1 MLDRR
6 VAHATFFE
14 SLPFCLSR
22 PVLALCFVTMF
33 LFLTQIPSA
42 AALSAVFPT
51 KLRCEYLKDPIG
63 LDVPKPRLSWT
74 TVLPADTQFAQNQT
88 AYQVLVSTTRE
99 HLEAN
104 RGDLWDSGWVKS
116 SGSQQIE
123 YEGKALRSGQA
134 CWWKVRVRLSRGGET
149 AWSSPARWSM
159 GILKPQEW
167 TAKWIGTDMVFERR
181 PGLQDNSLPD
191 PWLRKTFTLQT
202 APHRAMLH
210 VASVGYHE
218 VYVNGRRAGESLLAP
233 CVTDHTRRARYVTYD
248 ISDLLQP
255 GKNALVI
262 WLGFS
267 WSIFPPYQTSDKP
280 ASPIVLAQADLEWAD
295 GKTLRVATDETWKW
309 HPSPNTTIGL
319 WDFMNFG
326 GERYDANKEIKGWA
340 EADLDDSSW
349 TPVKTF
355 SPALQ
360 VSAQRVE
367 PNRKIEEINP
377 VAIEEVR
384 PDVWR
389 VDMGMNFTGYLEAD
403 VAGDPGDVV
412 EFKWSEM
419 KDKDMT
425 HKLHS
430 FYVIGPGGRGTFR
443 NRFNYGVGRWIQI
456 HGLKKRP
463 DLNQVRGWFIRTG
476 YERAA
481 EFRCSNPLLNRIFE
495 TTLWTYENL
504 SLGGYVVDC
513 AQRERMGYG
522 GDAHATTAMGMD
534 VFKTA
539 ALYYKWAEDW
549 RDVQGKSAAW
559 GVGKKTGE
567 LGSGKAVEAGNL
579 PYTAPTY
586 WGGGGP
592 AWSGYC
598 VTLPWEMYSRYGDTR
613 ILEQMFP
620 TIEAW
625 LGFVETKVKH
635 DLLRRYG
642 GEWDFLGDWLWPGAQ
657 GVNGDTRET
666 LFFNNCYWVYNLDTA
681 SRIATVLGRK
691 DQARKWNH
699 RAGVVRSAIHKEFYD
714 AAKQTY
720 VDGSQACLAIA
731 LLTGVPPAADSAV
744 DRKTAGGGNPRAS
757 PGSLVGGNR
766 RRRDAD
772 EMAHP
777 GQPAGPGLH
786 HGHQGGIPGLGPHAE
801 RGRHHHLGRLGGQT
815 LPIPQQLPLH
825 RRLVHRGPRWYPTRN
840 GGEWLRE
847 FSDCS
852 GRLERNAPG
861 MGNLPV
867 RFSLR
872 HHRKQLETGIRQ
884 HDLHDRSAAQH
895 HRHRLDS
902 GQQSRGHH
910 RWRQTRC
917 PRQRHPRRWQP
928 VRPHP
933 AEPPTRNLSPR
944 GTGLTSAHQG
954 RVTP

>member
-6 VAHATFFE
+6 VAFVTFFE

-22 PVLALCFVTMF
+22 TVLSLCCVPIF
-33 LFLTQIPSA
+33 LFLTQIPST

-63 LDVPKPRLSWT
+63 LDVLKPRLSWT
-74 TVLPADTQFAQNQT
+74 TVLPADTQFAQYQT
-88 AYQVLVSTTRE
+88 AYQVLVSSTRE
-99 HLEAN
+99 HLETS

-116 SGSQQIE
+116 GQSQQVE
-123 YEGKALRSGQA
+123 YEGKTLRSGQA

-149 AWSSPARWSM
+149 VWSSPARWSM

-202 APHRAMLH
+202 APQRAMLQ

-233 CVTDHTRRARYVTYD
+233 GVTDHTKRARYVTYD

-255 GKNALVI
+255 EKNALVI

-280 ASPIVLAQADLEWAD
+280 ASPIMLAQADIEWAD
-295 GKTLRVATDETWKW
+295 GKTLRVASDETWRW

-567 LGSGKAVEAGNL
+567 LGSGNAVEAGNL

-691 DQARKWNH
+691 EQARKWNH

-731 LLTGVPPAADSAV
+731 LLTGVPP
-744 DRKTAGGGNPRAS
+744 
-757 PGSLVGGNR
+757 
-766 RRRDAD
+766 
-772 EMAHP
+772 
-777 GQPAGPGLH
+777 
-786 HGHQGGIPGLGPHAE
+786 
-801 RGRHHHLGRLGGQT
+801 
-815 LPIPQQLPLH
+815 LPIRPLIEK
-825 RRLVHRGPRWYPTRN
+825 RLEEEILVHRQGHWWAGIGGGAMLMKWLIQANRPDLVYTMATKEEYPSWGHMLKEGATTIWEDWEGKLSQSHSSYLYIGAWFIEGLAGIRPGTEGN
-840 GGEWLRE
+840 GYKNFQIVPGVWKETPLEWVTCRFDSPYGIIESSWKRE
-847 FSDCS
+847 SGHTIYTIEVPPSTIATAWIPANKAADITGDGRPAAHVKGIRVDGNQS
-852 GRLERNAPG
+852 GRILLNLQPGTYRLEAR
-861 MGNLPV
+861 
-867 RFSLR
+867 
-872 HHRKQLETGIRQ
+872 
-884 HDLHDRSAAQH
+884 D
-895 HRHRLDS
+895 
-902 GQQSRGHH
+902 
-910 RWRQTRC
+910 
-917 PRQRHPRRWQP
+917 
-928 VRPHP
+928 
-933 AEPPTRNLSPR
+933 
-944 GTGLTSAHQG
+944 
-954 RVTP
+954 

>member
-6 VAHATFFE
+6 VALVTFFE

-22 PVLALCFVTMF
+22 TVLSLCCVPIF
-33 LFLTQIPSA
+33 LFLTQIPST

-63 LDVPKPRLSWT
+63 LDVLKPRLSWT
-74 TVLPADTQFAQNQT
+74 TVLPADTQFAQYQT
-88 AYQVLVSTTRE
+88 AYQVLVSSTRE
-99 HLEAN
+99 HLETS

-116 SGSQQIE
+116 GQSQQVE
-123 YEGKALRSGQA
+123 YEGKTLRSGQA

-202 APHRAMLH
+202 APQRAMLH

-233 CVTDHTRRARYVTYD
+233 CVTDHTKRARYVTYD

-255 GKNALVI
+255 EKNALVI

-280 ASPIVLAQADLEWAD
+280 ASPIVLAQADIEWAD
-295 GKTLRVATDETWKW
+295 GKTLRVASDETWRW

-463 DLNQVRGWFIRTG
+463 DLNHVRGWFIRTG
-476 YERAA
+476 FERAA

-567 LGSGKAVEAGNL
+567 LGSGNAVEAGNL

-691 DQARKWNH
+691 EQARKWNH

-731 LLTGVPPAADSAV
+731 LLTGVPP
-744 DRKTAGGGNPRAS
+744 
-757 PGSLVGGNR
+757 
-766 RRRDAD
+766 
-772 EMAHP
+772 
-777 GQPAGPGLH
+777 
-786 HGHQGGIPGLGPHAE
+786 
-801 RGRHHHLGRLGGQT
+801 
-815 LPIPQQLPLH
+815 LPIQPLIEK
-825 RRLVHRGPRWYPTRN
+825 RLEEEILVHRQGHWWAGIGGGAMLMKWLIQANRPDLVYTMATKEEYPSWGHMLKEGATTIWEDWEGKLSQSHSSYLYIGAWFIEGLAGIRPGTEGN
-840 GGEWLRE
+840 GYKNFQIVPGVWKETPLEWVTCRFDSPYGIIESSWKRE
-847 FSDCS
+847 SGNTIYTIEVPPSTTATAWIPANKAADITGGGKPAAHVKGIRVEGNQS
-852 GRLERNAPG
+852 GRILLNLQPGTYRLEAR
-861 MGNLPV
+861 
-867 RFSLR
+867 
-872 HHRKQLETGIRQ
+872 
-884 HDLHDRSAAQH
+884 D
-895 HRHRLDS
+895 
-902 GQQSRGHH
+902 
-910 RWRQTRC
+910 
-917 PRQRHPRRWQP
+917 
-928 VRPHP
+928 
-933 AEPPTRNLSPR
+933 
-944 GTGLTSAHQG
+944 
-954 RVTP
+954 